1 MITSAQKLLMARA
14 GAGGGGGGG
23 GSGIQHLGSVTKSG
37 ADVGVWNSS
46 AEALDVL
53 SIASPGDLVVIA
65 FSFSRGGR
73 NVRWEGMSF
82 SNIYNQSSQSDPGWF
97 VGYRFVQAG
106 DANPWNDHDD
116 EYWEGLSVVA
126 SVFRGVS
133 SFVNSAV
140 AFANIGMPNPPSL
153 TASGGLWIATG
164 HLDDDPVTMTA
175 PVGWELSGAEDRS
188 GSQSSSTAIAYKIA
202 EQTSDDPGG
211 FGGGGNDVWRAV
223 TAVFD

>member
-1 MITSAQKLLMARA
+1 MLWHKVQ
-14 GAGGGGGGG
+14 GAGGTVG

-65 FSFSRGGR
+65 FSYAAEQRYPQWR
-73 NVRWEGMSF
+73 GMSF
-82 SNIYNQSSQSDPGWF
+82 SNIYNGTNSTSPGAF

-106 DANPWNDHDD
+106 DANPYNDLDA
-116 EYWEGLSVVA
+116 EYWLGLSVVA
-126 SVFRGVS
+126 SVFSGVS
-133 SFVNSAV
+133 SFVNSALS
-140 AFANIGMPNPPSL
+140 FNTIGIPNPPSL

-164 HLDDDPVTMTA
+164 HLDDDAVTMTA
-175 PVGWELSGAEDRS
+175 PSGWELSGATS
-188 GSQSSSTAIAYKIA
+188 YAGSDNSSTAIAYKIA

-211 FGGGGNDVWRAV
+211 FGGGGNDAWRAV